1 MVFALPLS
9 LLLSA
14 APPLAVPV
22 THAELP
28 NGLKVIIAPDRTVP
42 GVVIN
47 LLYHVGSRDEQPGRT
62 GFAHLFEHLMFM
74 GARYVPYPQ
83 FDTLME
89 AAGGVNNA
97 FTSNDVTDYH
107 SVGPSNLLET
117 FLWMESDRLL
127 TLGQEMTQEKLET
140 QRKVVL
146 NERRQSYENV
156 PYGKV
161 EDALPPALFPKG
173 NPYSWPV
180 IGSAADLRAATL
192 KDVKDFFATW
202 YVPSNA
208 SLVIAGDVDATQA
221 LVLANKYF
229 GFLPKKPTPQQVTAP
244 PAKLNAEVRLQ
255 LTDKVDLDKV
265 VIAWLS
271 PRSGTDGDA
280 TCDLLASILGR
291 GKASRLY
298 QRLVYRDQLATEVSA
313 QQETRELQSVFT
325 IDALARPGVDV
336 HALEKAIDE
345 EVQRLR
351 AEGPTPAELEAARIL
366 VYTDAARRLES
377 LVSRAEYLNEL
388 QLTYG
393 VGATVMRDLDRYQG
407 LTAANLRET
416 ANQVLGSGRVVVEVK
431 PEPKVAN
438 AQETK

>member
-14 APPLAVPV
+14 APTLDVPL
-22 THAELP
+22 TRTELP
-28 NGLKVIIAPDRTVP
+28 NGLKVTIAPDHTVP
-42 GVVIN
+42 GVTIN
-47 LLYHVGSRDEQPGRT
+47 LLYDVGSKDEQPGRT

-89 AAGGVNNA
+89 AGGGVNNA
-97 FTSNDVTDYH
+97 FTTNDITDYY

-146 NERRQSYENV
+146 NERRQSLENV

-161 EDALPPALFPKG
+161 QDVLPPALFPKG

-192 KDVKDFFATW
+192 QDVKSFFATW

-208 SLVIAGDVDATQA
+208 SLVIAGDVDPAQA
-221 LVLANKYF
+221 LALVNKYF
-229 GFLPKKPTPQQVTAP
+229 GFLPKRPVPQQVTAP
-244 PAKLNAEVRLQ
+244 DAQLTSEVRLQ
-255 LTDKVDLDKV
+255 LTDKVDLSKV

-271 PRSGTDGDA
+271 PKRGTPADA
-280 TCDLLASILGR
+280 ACDLLASILGR

-298 QRLVYRDQLATEVSA
+298 QRLVYRDQLATEVDVE
-313 QQETRELQSVFT
+313 QESRELQSVFS
-325 IDALARPGVDV
+325 ISALARPGVEV
-336 HALEKAIDE
+336 GALQKAIDDE
-345 EVQRLR
+345 LSKME
-351 AEGPTPAELEAARIL
+351 ADGPTAAELEAARTL
-366 VYTDAARRLES
+366 VYTTAAREMES
-377 LVSRAEYLNEL
+377 LVRRATLLN
-388 QLTYG
+388 QLEVTYG
-393 VGATVMRDLDRYQG
+393 STATVKIDLDRYAG
-407 LTAANLRET
+407 ATTTSLRQM
-416 ANQVLGSGRVVVEVK
+416 ANQVFGPGRVVVEVH

-438 AQETK
+438 AKESK

>member
-1 MVFALPLS
+1 MTFAAPLA
-9 LLLSA
+9 LLLAA
-14 APPLAVPV
+14 APALDVPLVQ
-22 THAELP
+22 AELS
-28 NGLKVIIAPDRTVP
+28 NGLKVTIAPDHTVP
-42 GVVIN
+42 GVTIN

-89 AAGGVNNA
+89 AGGGETNA
-97 FTSNDVTDYH
+97 NTGNDVTDYF
-107 SVGPSNLLET
+107 SVGPANLLET

-192 KDVKDFFATW
+192 QDVKDFFATW

-208 SLVIAGDVDATQA
+208 SLVIVGAVDPAQTMA
-221 LVLANKYF
+221 LVNKYF
-229 GFLPKKPTPQQVTAP
+229 AFLPKRPVPTQVTAP
-244 PAKLNAEVRLQ
+244 PAALTSQVTLQ

-271 PRSGTDGDA
+271 PKQGTTGDA
-280 TCDLLASILGR
+280 ACDLLASILGR
-291 GKASRLY
+291 GKASWLY
-298 QRLVYRDQLATEVSA
+298 QRLVFRDQLATEVEVE
-313 QQETRELQSVFT
+313 QETRELQSVFT
-325 IDALARPGVDV
+325 ISALARPGVDV

-345 EVQRLR
+345 ELQRLHTQ
-351 AEGPTPAELEAARIL
+351 GPTPAEVEAARTL
-366 VYTDAARRLES
+366 LYTGAARRLED
-377 LVSRAEYLNEL
+377 LVSRADYLNRL

-393 VGATVMRDLDRYQG
+393 VSATVKMDLDRYQG
-407 LTAANLRET
+407 LTATSLRET
-416 ANQVLGSGRVVVEVK
+416 VNQVLGPGRVVVEIK
-431 PEPKVAN
+431 PEPKVGN
-438 AQETK
+438 AKEVK

>member
-14 APPLAVPV
+14 APSLDVPV

-42 GVVIN
+42 GVIIN

-89 AAGGVNNA
+89 AGGGVNNA
-97 FTSNDVTDYH
+97 FTSYDITDYY
-107 SVGPSNLLET
+107 SIGPSNLLET

-173 NPYSWPV
+173 HPYSWPV

-192 KDVKDFFATW
+192 QDVKGFFATW

-208 SLVIAGDVDATQA
+208 SLVIAGDIEPPQA
-221 LVLANKYF
+221 LALVNRYF
-229 GFLPKKPTPQQVTAP
+229 GFLPKRPAPEQVVAP
-244 PAKLNAEVRLQ
+244 PAKLTSEVRLQ

-265 VIAWLS
+265 VIAWFS
-271 PRSGTDGDA
+271 PREGTPGDA

-298 QRLVYRDQLATEVSA
+298 QRLVYRDQLATEVDVA
-313 QQETRELQSVFT
+313 QETRELQSVFT
-325 IDALARPGVDV
+325 VSALARPGVDV

-345 EVQRLR
+345 ELARLK
-351 AEGPTPAELEAARIL
+351 AEGPTLAELEAARTL
-366 VYTDAARRLES
+366 VYTGAARRLES
-377 LVSRAEYLNEL
+377 LLSRAQYLNQL

-393 VGATVMRDLDRYQG
+393 PTATVKRDLDRYEG
-407 LTAANLRET
+407 ATPATVREMANK
-416 ANQVLGSGRVVVEVK
+416 VLGPGRVVVEVR

-438 AQETK
+438 AQEMK

>member
-1 MVFALPLS
+1 MVLAIPLS

-14 APPLAVPV
+14 APNLAVP
-22 THAELP
+22 TTQSELP
-28 NGLKVIIAPDRTVP
+28 NGFKVIIAPDRTVP

-89 AAGGVNNA
+89 AGGGVNNA
-97 FTSNDVTDYH
+97 STDYDITDYY

-173 NPYSWPV
+173 HPYSWPV

-192 KDVKDFFATW
+192 QDVKDFFATW

-208 SLVIAGDVDATQA
+208 TLVIAGDVDAAQA
-221 LVLANKYF
+221 LALVNKYF
-229 GFLPKKPTPQQVTAP
+229 GFLPKKPVPHQVTAP
-244 PAKLNAEVRLQ
+244 PVKLTSEVRLQ
-255 LTDKVDLDKV
+255 LTDKVDLDKI

-271 PRSGTDGDA
+271 PPGGTPADA
-280 TCDLLASILGR
+280 ACDLLASILGR

-298 QRLVYRDQLATEVSA
+298 QRLVYRDQLATEVSVH
-313 QQETRELQSVFT
+313 QESRELQSVFS
-325 IDALARPGVDV
+325 IEALARPGVDV
-336 HALEKAIDE
+336 RALEKAIGE
-345 EVQRLR
+345 EVERMRTQ
-351 AEGPTPAELEAARIL
+351 GPTLDEVEAARTLI
-366 VYTDAARRLES
+366 YTDAARRLES
-377 LVSRAEYLNEL
+377 LVSRAQYLNQL

-393 VGATVMRDLDRYQG
+393 VGATVMSDLNRYQG
-407 LTAANLRET
+407 LTQASVRDV
-416 ANQVLGSGRVVVEVK
+416 ANQVLGTGRVLVEVK

>member
-1 MVFALPLS
+1 MVLAIPLS

-14 APPLAVPV
+14 APNLAVP
-22 THAELP
+22 TTQSELP

-89 AAGGVNNA
+89 AGGGVNNA
-97 FTSNDVTDYH
+97 STDYDATDYY

-192 KDVKDFFATW
+192 QDVKDFFATW

-208 SLVIAGDVDATQA
+208 TLVIAGDVDPAQA
-221 LVLANKYF
+221 LALVNKYF
-229 GFLPKKPTPQQVTAP
+229 GFLPKKPVPPQVTAP
-244 PAKLNAEVRLQ
+244 PAKLTSEVRLQ

-271 PRSGTDGDA
+271 PRSGTTEDA
-280 TCDLLASILGR
+280 ACDLLASILGR

-298 QRLVYRDQLATEVSA
+298 QRLVYRDQLATEVSV
-313 QQETRELQSVFT
+313 QQESRELQSVFT
-325 IDALARPGVDV
+325 IEALARPGVDV
-336 HALEKAIDE
+336 RALEKAIDE
-345 EVQRLR
+345 EVQRMR
-351 AEGPTPAELEAARIL
+351 TQGPTLDEVEAARTL

-377 LVSRAEYLNEL
+377 LVSRARYLNQL

-393 VGATVMRDLDRYQG
+393 VGATVMQDLNRYQG
-407 LTAANLRET
+407 LTQASVREE
-416 ANQVLGSGRVVVEVK
+416 ANQVLGTGRVLIEVK
-431 PEPKVAN
+431 PEAKVAD